1 MNDHAKS
8 LASTEARLE
17 RARGLGAAQ
26 MKPLRDFVI
35 RLRREAGEKGP
46 IPDFDPWDGGVE
58 AEVLF
63 LLEAPGAKAVRSGF
77 VSRNNPDETA
87 KNFFELTAEAGIP
100 RSRSVI
106 WNTVPWYIGNGSK
119 IRPATAGDITAAAAS
134 LARLLDLLPR
144 LKVIVLVGRKA
155 ESAEKLIL
163 PLRPNIRIVISPH
176 PSPLFVNRLPE
187 NRERILKSFKE
198 AVACL

>member
-1 MNDHAKS
+1 MH
-8 LASTEARLE
+8 
-17 RARGLGAAQ
+17 

-35 RLRREAGEKGP
+35 RLRREEGERGP

-100 RSRSVI
+100 RRCSVI

-163 PLRPNIRIVISPH
+163 PLRPNIRIVKSPH

-187 NRERILKSFKE
+187 NRERILKSFRE
-198 AVACL
+198 AATCL